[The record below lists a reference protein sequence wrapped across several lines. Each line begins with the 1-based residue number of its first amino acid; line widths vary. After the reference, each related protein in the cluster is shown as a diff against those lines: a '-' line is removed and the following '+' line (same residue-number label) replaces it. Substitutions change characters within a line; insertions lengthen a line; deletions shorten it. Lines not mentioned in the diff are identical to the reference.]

1 MSPSALTHVGHLL
14 KPAVARTQA
23 PAKIITWQRQ
33 QLAYGT
39 YSPDNVIWAH
49 KWTLPKPDLAGQQQP
64 ILEGHSKG
72 SSCET
77 DHAHY
82 GDNFVILCTVL
93 FTVILG

>member
-1 MSPSALTHVGHLL
+1 MSLSALTHVGHLL
-14 KPAVARTQA
+14 KPAVAQTQA

-39 YSPDNVIWAH
+39 YSPDNVIRAH
-49 KWTLPKPDLAGQQQP
+49 KWTLPKLDLAGQQQP
-64 ILEGHSKG
+64 ILEGHGKS

-77 DHAHY
+77 DHVHY
-82 GDNFVILCTVL
+82 GDNFIILCTVL